1 MFLCAINRYAFCFNS
16 IYPSYL
22 KKILIADD
30 HSIVRTGLSFLI
42 RSEYISVQIDE
53 CNDGDSAW
61 KKIQSTEYDLV
72 VMDISMPG
80 TDSVNLLKNIF
91 MLQPQVKVLIVS
103 MNSEEIY
110 AKRFLQLGVL
120 GFINKEADA
129 IELRKAIVSV
139 MNNRKYMS
147 AKLQEALACEG
158 MEGPSFE
165 TLSARELEVMT
176 HLVGGK
182 NVSEIADILSIHIST
197 VSTHK
202 ARILQ
207 KLKVNNVVELTQ
219 VVKQFDIA

>member
-1 MFLCAINRYAFCFNS
+1 M
-16 IYPSYL
+16 
-22 KKILIADD
+22 KKFLIADD

-42 RSEYISVQIDE
+42 KSEYISVQIDE

-61 KKIQSTEYDLV
+61 KMIQSTEYDLV

-91 MLQPQVKVLIVS
+91 TLQPELKVLIVS

-110 AKRFLQLGVL
+110 AKRFLQLGVM

-147 AKLQEALACEG
+147 AKLQELIASEG
-158 MEGPSFE
+158 MEARSFE
-165 TLSARELEVMT
+165 NLSTRELEVMT

-182 NVSEIADILSIHIST
+182 NVSEIAGILSIHIST